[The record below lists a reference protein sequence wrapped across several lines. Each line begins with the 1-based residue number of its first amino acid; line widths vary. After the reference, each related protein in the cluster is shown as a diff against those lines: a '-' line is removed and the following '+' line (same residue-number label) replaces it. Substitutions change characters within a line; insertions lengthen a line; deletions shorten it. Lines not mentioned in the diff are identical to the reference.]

1 MKEVSMGLR
10 SSSLRHLAIFL
21 TTTNFNAKGTGEVIF
36 EEDVFMESVVH
47 ADKTPGEN
55 IRNFFDS

>member
-1 MKEVSMGLR
+1 VKEVSIGLR

-21 TTTNFNAKGTGEVIF
+21 TTTNFNAKSTGQVIF

-47 ADKTPGEN
+47 TDKTSGKN
-55 IRNFFDS
+55 IRNLFNS